1 MRHKSGLNRIF
12 PKYTLAL
19 SDGNKFLLTGK
30 KRTGNATSNY
40 LISLDQEKL
49 GKESAGYLG
58 KVRSNFLGTEFYI
71 YDTGENPD
79 KAKTPDIVRR
89 QHGVVQYE
97 TNVLGSKGPRRMKVL
112 LPNVDIQGNQAV
124 WRSADVSFFSLFS
137 IFFVKIGYSC
147 LKGIGW
153 KFGICNHKLTLLVFF
168 TLCIHSL
175 ANKLQSNSRLIIQ
188 SESCS
193 SLISHPSGTSV
204 SDSTT
209 LS

>member
-1 MRHKSGLNRIF
+1 MKPLPPKIGQIKCTIMRHKSGLNRIF

-79 KAKTPDIVRR
+79 KAKSPDNVRR

-124 WRSADVSFFSLFS
+124 WRSADVSICSLNKVNLS
-137 IFFVKIGYSC
+137 NQRLCVFV
-147 LKGIGW
+147 
-153 KFGICNHKLTLLVFF
+153 
-168 TLCIHSL
+168 
-175 ANKLQSNSRLIIQ
+175 
-188 SESCS
+188 
-193 SLISHPSGTSV
+193 
-204 SDSTT
+204 
-209 LS
+209 